1 MSKIG
6 LIIGRE
12 YSTRV
17 KKKAF
22 IVLTIL
28 VPILVVSLMFLAI
41 WLGMEEKKHVKVLI
55 SDPRNLCNATIDTLG
70 DTDPPAS
77 FYFTPT
83 ILTPLI
89 SRTGKISR
97 NMMS

>member
-1 MSKIG
+1 MTFSYVQLKVRKEASMSKIG

-28 VPILVVSLMFLAI
+28 VPVLVVALMFLAI
-41 WLGMEEKKHVKVLI
+41 WLGMEKKKHINVLI
-55 SDPRNLCNATIDTLG
+55 SDPRNLCGAEIYVGVDEKN
-70 DTDPPAS
+70 PPATFH
-77 FYFTPT
+77 FYAA
-83 ILTPLI
+83 
-89 SRTGKISR
+89 
-97 NMMS
+97 